1 MAARGMA
8 MIRVN
13 GDPIEWHEGMTVR
26 DVLVARNYKFPL
38 IIVTINSH
46 LVRREAYDT
55 TVVPDEANVRV
66 VHLMSGG

>member
-1 MAARGMA
+1 MA

-13 GDPIEWHEGMTVR
+13 GDAMDWHEGMTVR

-38 IIVTINSH
+38 IIVTVNGH

-55 TVVPDEANVRV
+55 TVVPDEAIVRAL
-66 VHLMSGG
+66 HLMSGG

>member
-1 MAARGMA
+1 

-13 GDPIEWHEGMTVR
+13 GDAIEWREGMTVR

-38 IIVTINSH
+38 IIVTVDGH

-55 TVVPDEANVRV
+55 TVVPDNATVRAL
-66 VHLMSGG
+66 HLMSGG

>member
-1 MAARGMA
+1 MT

-13 GDPIEWHEGMTVR
+13 GDSMEWHGGMTVR

-46 LVRREAYDT
+46 LVRREAYDA

>member
-13 GDPIEWHEGMTVR
+13 GDALEWREGMTVR

-38 IIVTINSH
+38 IIVTIDSH
-46 LVRREAYDT
+46 LVRREAYDA
-55 TVVPDEANVRV
+55 TVVPDGANVRV

>member
-1 MAARGMA
+1 

-13 GDPIEWHEGMTVR
+13 GDPIEWREGMTVR

-38 IIVTINSH
+38 IIVTVNGH

-55 TVVPDEANVRV
+55 TVVPDEATVRAL
-66 VHLMSGG
+66 HLMSGG

>member
-1 MAARGMA
+1 MA

-13 GDPIEWHEGMTVR
+13 GDAMEWREGMTVR

-38 IIVTINSH
+38 IIVTVNGH

-55 TVVPDEANVRV
+55 TVVPDEATVRAL
-66 VHLMSGG
+66 HLMSGG

>member
-1 MAARGMA
+1 

-13 GDPIEWHEGMTVR
+13 GDALEWHEGMTVR

-38 IIVTINSH
+38 IIVTVNGH

-55 TVVPDEANVRV
+55 TVVPDEATVRAL
-66 VHLMSGG
+66 HLMSGG